1 MATTNNKP
9 AVSIEEPD
17 YEETMLTTIDNPFNP
32 FTQYEKWTAFDEIK
46 GYNTSA
52 YLARCVDV
60 EEDTFPVDVSLLVEQ
75 AIEEILFYNLTGKYC
90 KIKRNGELILND

>member
-1 MATTNNKP
+1 MADNNLDDAP
-9 AVSIEEPD
+9 IVEETD

-32 FTQYEKWTAFDEIK
+32 FTEYDKWTKFDEIK
-46 GYNTSA
+46 GYNTAS

-60 EEDTFPVDVSLLVEQ
+60 EENAVQAEISLAIDEATEQ
-75 AIEEILFYNLTGKYC
+75 ILYFNLTGKYC